1 MTVKQL
7 IEELSKFNPETE
19 VLGMCTDPTD
29 YTYKVPIDSIELDSP
44 YDTNGYSGIDGSYI
58 DELSVDDY
66 EVLYDE
72 DDEYVGP
79 KVVILNLGII

>member
-7 IEELSKFNPETE
+7 IEELSKFDPETE

-44 YDTNGYSGIDGSYI
+44 YDTNSYSGIDGSCI